1 MKLVPVAGID
11 VGKNFSQLAVL
22 NPDNKICARMTIYHN
37 SHRNVNKA
45 INLLKKMEKDF
56 ANRPIIAMEATG
68 HYHKILS
75 QSFINAGFKVVII
88 NPIQTDSIKN
98 LGIRKVKNDKVDAHR
113 IALLYRFQE
122 ITCTSIPDEDIDCLK
137 SLCRQYYKMNDQL
150 TANKNKLVSILD
162 QIMLNFTDVFN
173 NVCSKT
179 ALAILEKYP
188 TPFDIILAD
197 KESIIN
203 LIQFTARKGS
213 EWAITKYELL
223 VQKAK
228 DFAPL
233 SISTPANITMLKICI
248 NMVRTLDLAVAE
260 LENAIIDLIK
270 TDKTK
275 DMPILALSIEL
286 LCSIPGI
293 GILTAAT
300 ILAEVGDFSSF
311 TKPGKLV
318 AYCGLDPSV
327 KESGKFKGTKNVL
340 SKRGSKYLRRV
351 LYTTALA
358 NIRRKRN
365 GEEINPVLFK
375 YYNDKCNSKCKG
387 TVLGAVMHKLV
398 DIIFAVMRDKQPF
411 VLKTPEQHARLLNM
425 KQKDAA

>member
-113 IALLYRFQE
+113 IALLYRFHE

-188 TPFDIILAD
+188 TPSDIIRAD

-213 EWAITKYELL
+213 EWASTKYELL

-248 NMVRTLDLAVAE
+248 NMVRTLELAVSE

-375 YYNDKCNSKCKG
+375 YYHEKCNSKCKG

-411 VLKTPEQHARLLNM
+411 ELKTPDQHARLLNM
-425 KQKDAA
+425 KQKDVA

>member
-45 INLLKKMEKDF
+45 IDLLKKMEKDF

-188 TPFDIILAD
+188 TPSDIIRAD